1 MQIKFYE
8 NLVVLCI
15 NINEL
20 NWILELMT
28 CRVQN
33 EALLGLQRRKMQ
45 RRKKKLKKIISGGFW
60 LYAKVEQC
68 SKLRAIQNLNGT

>member
-1 MQIKFYE
+1 
-8 NLVVLCI
+8 
-15 NINEL
+15 
-20 NWILELMT
+20 MT